1 MTKKKKQEPRD
12 ARRLFDARQ
21 ARRMERAL
29 LAAIGIGFIYH
40 CIHFQFVQDDSFIT
54 FRYVENLIQGNGLVF
69 NPGERVEGYT
79 TFLWTI
85 LLAVPAFLRIDLIAA
100 SHVLGVAAG
109 LASLYIMYRLRHTI
123 SRSDAPWGSALI
135 AAGLTAANSS
145 LVYWTSSGM
154 ETPLFMFLLVLSV
167 WLYLT
172 ELQGTGPFTL
182 APLAFVLLSLTRPEG
197 MLFFGLTLLHFT
209 WRLVRAPDRAAGIR
223 RGARLALVYAV
234 PILLFTGW
242 RLAYYGYL
250 FPNTYYAKAGFSQ
263 AYLQA
268 GTEYFLFF
276 ARTYLFQGLLL
287 LIPVALLLWRRR
299 TPQILYLLLLLL
311 GYTLYVVSVGGD
323 VLHAFRFFVPVLPLI
338 YLVVQEALV
347 EIVGLIRTAG
357 PLVRALPIGIAI
369 LLGYMSFTNAYGYV
383 REKWMLE
390 LGLVEKMTQTGEWLK
405 GHASPGK
412 AVAASTIG
420 AVAYYSGV
428 PLIDM
433 LGLTDATIAHSPEYV
448 EGIQSGWKERKYNNT
463 YLLSRE
469 PEWIFFS
476 TGVKPSAYA
485 ERALFAKA
493 EFRRSYYPCFFH
505 LNGDMNSLNIAYKR
519 SPVPLVDTSRYSAT
533 IKSMDFINNFYD
545 GMNRR
550 RTPSDALKYYLRA
563 LESAPEDFA
572 LLYQEL
578 GGVYRSQNNRSAAE
592 EAYRHAVAINPAMI
606 ESQLMLGMMARERN
620 DQAAAQE
627 HFAQVV
633 RFNPEY
639 SLGWT
644 LLAENSVMRGDTTGA
659 RPSLERALQLS
670 PNNTDAYNYL
680 MHITRR

>member
-1 MTKKKKQEPRD
+1 M
-12 ARRLFDARQ
+12 L
-21 ARRMERAL
+21 
-29 LAAIGIGFIYH
+29 
-40 CIHFQFVQDDSFIT
+40 
-54 FRYVENLIQGNGLVF
+54 
-69 NPGERVEGYT
+69 
-79 TFLWTI
+79 
-85 LLAVPAFLRIDLIAA
+85 
-100 SHVLGVAAG
+100 
-109 LASLYIMYRLRHTI
+109 
-123 SRSDAPWGSALI
+123 SA
-135 AAGLTAANSS
+135 
-145 LVYWTSSGM
+145 
-154 ETPLFMFLLVLSV
+154 

-172 ELQGTGPFTL
+172 ELQGTRPFTL

-197 MLFFGLTLLHFT
+197 MLLFGLTFLHFA
-209 WRLVRAPDRAAGIR
+209 WHVVRAPAPDRGVCIR
-223 RGARLALVYAV
+223 RGARLALLYAV

-268 GTEYFLFF
+268 GTDYFLFF

-287 LIPVALLLWRRR
+287 LLPAALLLWRRR
-299 TPQILYLLLLLL
+299 TPPILYLLLLMF
-311 GYTLYVVSVGGD
+311 GYMMYVVSVGGD
-323 VLHAFRFFVPVLPLI
+323 VLHAFRFFVPILPLI
-338 YLVVQEALV
+338 YLAVQEALV
-347 EIVGLIRTAG
+347 EIVGLVHARG
-357 PLVRALPIGIAI
+357 PLVRALPIGVAMV
-369 LLGYMSFTNAYGYV
+369 LGYVSFTNAYSYV

-405 GHASPGK
+405 VHASPGK

-433 LGLTDATIAHSPEYV
+433 LGLTDATIAHSPEYI

-493 EFRRSYYPCFFH
+493 EFRRLYYPCFFH

-519 SPVPLVDTSRYSAT
+519 SPIPLVDTSRYSAT

-550 RTPSDALKYYLRA
+550 RAPSEALKYYLRA

-606 ESQLMLGMMARERN
+606 ESHLMLGMMARERN

-659 RPSLERALQLS
+659 RPLLERALQLS